1 MIELVLTIIAGV
13 GVLLFFVSYLAYI
26 VTGFKHH
33 FVTGIISA
41 LPVLNVVTLPSL
53 WDKGRGKFLT
63 GFIGL
68 VIAGGAWVLGA
79 NKTVSNYLT
88 NKNFTSSKTE
98 ILNTDTTQDVNSTNR
113 QTSSNNLTT
122 PRIRSNPIDESDMLG
137 LPSKALYTMQFDP
150 VPVNQI
156 GTLQGRIVKIT
167 NLQNEET
174 EGRIKA
180 VTASSVVVEGKY
192 ENEIPIAT
200 IKQVLLMVKKA
211 NR

>member
-13 GVLLFFVSYLAYI
+13 GVLLFLVSYLAYI

-98 ILNTDTTQDVNSTNR
+98 ILNTDTTQGVNSTNR
-113 QTSSNNLTT
+113 QASSNNLTT
-122 PRIRSNPIDESDMLG
+122 PRNRSNPIDESDMLG

-200 IKQVLLMVKKA
+200 IKQVLFMVKKA

>member
-13 GVLLFFVSYLAYI
+13 GVLLFLVSYLAYI

-68 VIAGGAWVLGA
+68 VLAGGAWVLGA

-88 NKNFTSSKTE
+88 NKNYTSPKTV
-98 ILNTDTTQDVNSTNR
+98 ILNTGTTQGVRTNS
-113 QTSSNNLTT
+113 QTSSSNLATSVV
-122 PRIRSNPIDESDMLG
+122 RSNPIDESDMLG

-156 GTLQGRIVKIT
+156 GTLQGRIVRIT

-200 IKQVLLMVKKA
+200 IKQVLLMVKKS

>member
-13 GVLLFFVSYLAYI
+13 GVLLFLVSYLAYI

-68 VIAGGAWVLGA
+68 VLAGGAWVLGA

-98 ILNTDTTQDVNSTNR
+98 ILNTDTTQGVNSTN
-113 QTSSNNLTT
+113 
-122 PRIRSNPIDESDMLG
+122 I
-137 LPSKALYTMQFDP
+137 
-150 VPVNQI
+150 
-156 GTLQGRIVKIT
+156 
-167 NLQNEET
+167 
-174 EGRIKA
+174 
-180 VTASSVVVEGKY
+180 
-192 ENEIPIAT
+192 
-200 IKQVLLMVKKA
+200 
-211 NR
+211 

>member
-13 GVLLFFVSYLAYI
+13 GVLLFLVSYLTYI

-63 GFIGL
+63 GLIGL
-68 VIAGGAWVLGA
+68 VLAGGAWILGA
-79 NKTVSNYLT
+79 NKTVNNYLA
-88 NKNFTSSKTE
+88 NRNNSSPETV
-98 ILNTDTTQDVNSTNR
+98 ILSTDTTQGINSTNR
-113 QTSSNNLTT
+113 QTPNNNLTT

-156 GTLQGRIVKIT
+156 STLQGRIVKIT
-167 NLQNEET
+167 NLQNEEI
-174 EGRIKA
+174 EGRVKT

-200 IKQVLLMVKKA
+200 IKQVMLMVKKA

>member
-1 MIELVLTIIAGV
+1 MIELVLTIILGI
-13 GVLLFFVSYLAYI
+13 GVLLFLVSYLTYI

-33 FVTGIISA
+33 FVTGVIAA

-53 WDKGRGKFLT
+53 WDKGRGKFLM
-63 GFIGL
+63 GL
-68 VIAGGAWVLGA
+68 VGLVLAGGSWILGA
-79 NKTVSNYLT
+79 NKTVNNYLAQRNNISAETVIRSADNTQRIVT
-88 NKNFTSSKTE
+88 NNG
-98 ILNTDTTQDVNSTNR
+98 NA
-113 QTSSNNLTT
+113 SNNLTS
-122 PRIRSNPIDESDMLG
+122 PRTQYNPIDESKMLG
-137 LPSKALYTMQFDP
+137 LPSKALYSMHFDP

-156 GTLQGRIVKIT
+156 STLQGRIVKIT
-167 NLQNEET
+167 NQQNEEI

-180 VTASSVVVEGKY
+180 VSASSVVVEGEY